1 MKIRDD
7 HTCPLELVHDMI
19 KGKWKPIILWR
30 LRLGANLKKSEVKE
44 NESQTSTDFIRGI
57 LGMLFLTIERV
68 LVTIYPEL
76 FRGLILSLML
86 IPIIYLSL
94 LLKEKNGTALMYV
107 VFLCVTITHERDM
120 DPLYFAWSRIVDTS
134 LEIVIS
140 LIVNSIPFHQLQKKV

>member
-1 MKIRDD
+1 M
-7 HTCPLELVHDMI
+7 
-19 KGKWKPIILWR
+19 
-30 LRLGANLKKSEVKE
+30 
-44 NESQTSTDFIRGI
+44 STDFIRGI

-68 LVTIYPEL
+68 LVTIYSEL
-76 FRGLILSLML
+76 FRELILSLML

-94 LLKEKNGTALMYV
+94 LLKQKNGTALMYV

-120 DPLYFAWSRIVDTS
+120 DPLYFAWSRIVDIS